1 MCEAASSVRREPDTL
16 FVRHH
21 LGISASAGTA
31 AAESGPDDE
40 LTTTSSIFEFLQQER
55 RCDGGGA
62 TGEEDSE
69 LDIDSIFEEI
79 NRLSGDTRGRCVE
92 DILREAEA
100 LISKQELGQLEVPL
114 LAARKAN
121 KKATAAAAAA
131 ASQPSRLPMRKRPT
145 EVSSGLLEL
154 CAEGKCVEGDGAMGN
169 DDGVQL
175 GDDEQGFSTHFEIAK
190 VSLKTFF
197 SRILKFDIYYSF
209 FMYCVSRFIY
219 IYIYYLSLNCL
230 CNANHNLNGI
240 GRRHLNVV
248 GGQYKS
254 IASCVA
260 QFH

>member
-31 AAESGPDDE
+31 AAESGPDDD

-114 LAARKAN
+114 LAACKAN
-121 KKATAAAAAA
+121 KKATAAAA

-145 EVSSGLLEL
+145 EMSSGLLEL

-209 FMYCVSRFIY
+209 LCIVLVVLY
-219 IYIYYLSLNCL
+219 IYLLLISKLLVQ
-230 CNANHNLNGI
+230 
-240 GRRHLNVV
+240 R
-248 GGQYKS
+248 
-254 IASCVA
+254 
-260 QFH
+260 